1 MLVRSKRYFNQDISP
16 FWRHQLLPLV
26 PPIFI
31 SMAVLFT
38 AFGAYQLNG
47 FWQTHRLNA
56 AYRDQTIL
64 KQPLQPENHLHAYS
78 IGYLHAQNDKPI
90 LAAKAFNVA
99 EATDNPALLMLTKFA
114 IGNYYFELAQRSLN
128 ITSGGSH
135 QEAVA
140 HIILAREAYKAAIR
154 IDPDFYDA
162 RYNLELLDRLSPE
175 KRTEGWQGGVDGV
188 TLQPFKR
195 NGTAMM
201 KDNVRRGLP

>member
-1 MLVRSKRYFNQDISP
+1 MTDYSNHTYNARTSAKSNNLFIQSVPVALV
-16 FWRHQLLPLV
+16 LLTIV
-26 PPIFI
+26 F
-31 SMAVLFT
+31 F
-38 AFGAYQLNG
+38 AFGVYQLNA
-47 FWQTHRLNA
+47 FLQTHRLNE
-56 AYRDQTIL
+56 AYNDQSIL
-64 KQPLQPENHLHAYS
+64 KQPLNVENHLHAYS
-78 IGYLHAQNDKPI
+78 IGYLHAAKNKPI

-99 EATDNPALLMLTKFA
+99 EATENPELLMRTKFA
-114 IGNYYFELAQRSLN
+114 IGNYYFELAQRALN
-128 ITSGGSH
+128 ISSDGSH

-154 IDPDFYDA
+154 IKPDFYYA